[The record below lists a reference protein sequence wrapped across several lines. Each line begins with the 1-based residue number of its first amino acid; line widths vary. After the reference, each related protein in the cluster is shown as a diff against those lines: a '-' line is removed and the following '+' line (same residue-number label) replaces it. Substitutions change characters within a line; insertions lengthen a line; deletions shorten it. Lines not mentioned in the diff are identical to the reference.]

1 VSFHYI
7 YIQILAF
14 TLMKTCLQILLAML
28 LAAPMGWS
36 QKKAP
41 QKNLE
46 NEEEEYSSITTYGV
60 TTNTNSGL
68 LGGFMFRHS
77 TLLSKPLF
85 GKSQYR
91 YLGLEVVNVRHPKEL
106 SQSSNT
112 GARFTP
118 GKQNYLFVV
127 RPQYGR
133 EVVLS
138 NRSEDEGISINGIL
152 AVGAS
157 LGILKPYYIQ
167 YQVRPG
173 VVRTE
178 AYDPVKHTDA
188 GNILGSGSLLQGF
201 GSASIVPG
209 VNAKMAFSFELS
221 AFRNSIT
228 GVEVGFLAEMFAK
241 TPVIIP
247 SADNQNLFSAGYVTL
262 FFGNKK

>member
-1 VSFHYI
+1 
-7 YIQILAF
+7 
-14 TLMKTCLQILLAML
+14 MKTCLHILLAMIL
-28 LAAPMGWS
+28 TAPLGWG
-36 QKKAP
+36 QKKDP
-41 QKNLE
+41 KKNLE
-46 NEEEEYSSITTYGV
+46 EEEEEFSSITTYGI

-77 TLLSKPLF
+77 TLLNKPLF

-91 YLGLEVVNVRHPKEL
+91 YLGLEIVNVRHPKEL
-106 SQSSNT
+106 AQSSNT
-112 GARFTP
+112 GARFTL

-133 EVVLS
+133 EVILS

-152 AVGAS
+152 AIGAS
-157 LGILKPYYIQ
+157 IGILKPYYIQ

-188 GNILGSGSLLQGF
+188 GNILGGGSLLQGF

-209 VNAKMAFSFELS
+209 INAKMAFSFELS
-221 AFRNSIT
+221 SFRNSVT
-228 GVEVGFLAEMFAK
+228 GVEVGFLTELFGR
-241 TPVIIP
+241 TPIIIP
-247 SADNQNLFSAGYVTL
+247 SAENQSLFTAGYVTL